1 MSQLKKT
8 VVYIDGFNLYY
19 GCLKG
24 TPYRWLNLR
33 KLTQLLLPTH
43 DILQIKYFTAPV
55 TSRLSN
61 PDQATRQ
68 QTYLRAL
75 QTIPNLQV
83 IYGHFLSHEI
93 MMPLAPPRT
102 GYVKVIKTEEKGSDV
117 NIAVHLVSDGFRNVY
132 DAAVIVSNDS
142 DLLPPIKFV
151 KEDLGKLVGILNPQK
166 HPSVV
171 LAATA
176 HFVKNIRPGVL
187 KSSQFSE
194 IISDA
199 KGDFT
204 KPARW

>member
-8 VVYIDGFNLYY
+8 VVYVDGFNLYY

-24 TPYRWLNLR
+24 TPYRWLDLD
-33 KLTQLLLPTH
+33 KLCQLLLPTH
-43 DILQIKYFTAPV
+43 DIAQIKYFTAPV
-55 TSRLSN
+55 IARSSN

-75 QTIPNLQV
+75 HTIPNLSV

-102 GYVKVIKTEEKGSDV
+102 GHVKVIKTEEKGSDV
-117 NIAVHLVSDGFRNVY
+117 NIAVHLVSDGFRNIY

-151 KEDLGKLVGILNPQK
+151 KEELGKLVGILNPQK

-187 KSSQFSE
+187 KNSQFPATLA
-194 IISDA
+194 DA
-199 KGDFT
+199 KGSFS
-204 KPARW
+204 KPSRW